1 MTREA
6 ADPGDR
12 RHAFGRDFLPHN
24 HGTRG
29 NPDLQ
34 CDPPHQATLRTQ
46 QLGTGESHA
55 AMISLPYRSAQA
67 LSIRTPYAALHD
79 NRAMGIAE
87 VIRAARRSQKLSQ
100 TEVARRLGV
109 AQSAVAQWENGVT
122 MPSLVRRVELARL
135 LGVSFPEL
143 APEIKVDAEDTQ
155 IWRLI
160 QQLMRLTPEQRTAL
174 LMTATAAAELL
185 ARKESDG
192 EPN

>member
-1 MTREA
+1 
-6 ADPGDR
+6 
-12 RHAFGRDFLPHN
+12 
-24 HGTRG
+24 
-29 NPDLQ
+29 
-34 CDPPHQATLRTQ
+34 
-46 QLGTGESHA
+46 
-55 AMISLPYRSAQA
+55 
-67 LSIRTPYAALHD
+67 
-79 NRAMGIAE
+79 MGIAE

>member
-1 MTREA
+1 
-6 ADPGDR
+6 
-12 RHAFGRDFLPHN
+12 
-24 HGTRG
+24 
-29 NPDLQ
+29 
-34 CDPPHQATLRTQ
+34 
-46 QLGTGESHA
+46 
-55 AMISLPYRSAQA
+55 MISLPYRSAQA